1 MNCLGVSLMNR
12 VGLKDGRTK
21 GISESGLGSSNIKR
35 ASVEAEQR
43 DTQTGSAPLDVGQ
56 ENAFAFGLQVQGPEV
71 RGYEQENNTV

>member
-43 DTQTGSAPLDVGQ
+43 DTQTGSAPLDVGRRMHLHLDCRSRDQ
-56 ENAFAFGLQVQGPEV
+56 KLEI
-71 RGYEQENNTV
+71 